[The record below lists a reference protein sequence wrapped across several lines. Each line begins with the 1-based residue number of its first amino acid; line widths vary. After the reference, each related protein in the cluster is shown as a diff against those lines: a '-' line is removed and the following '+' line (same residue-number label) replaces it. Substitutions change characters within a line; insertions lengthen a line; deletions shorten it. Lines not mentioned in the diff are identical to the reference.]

1 MPWTYF
7 IGIPNSKSYVIPK
20 AQLILIFLNA
30 TNDHIDHAIWPIYD
44 PFKYFFKYFLGGDE
58 VGYGCWQSNPNIT
71 AWMKENNVTTYQKL
85 EEYWVKNIL
94 DISKKQN
101 FGTDWENFKILKL
114 KTDNM
119 KWTLAKCVTFLTWS
133 FRYLSH
139 LDNLN
144 PIFHVFSRTLS

>member
-1 MPWTYF
+1 MIFEGVQSQILRFKFHFLGSKFQKKP
-7 IGIPNSKSYVIPK
+7 GIQPS
-20 AQLILIFLNA
+20 
-30 TNDHIDHAIWPIYD
+30 HAIILKQNKYD
-44 PFKYFFKYFLGGDE
+44 PFKCFFKYFLGGDE